1 MPCRPL
7 VCIGPG
13 HQGRARALAAALAAA
28 LASPLLSARAAAPD
42 AEFAVRWDPR
52 QGGPA
57 TPQDALR
64 ELHLKA
70 SAPSRFEIQYFEFTR
85 PAGLP
90 AGFDA
95 ILRKRLKEGEAELT
109 FKLRGAA
116 PLPQQ
121 PTLKQWICPLGNTKD
136 RKDEADLTFI
146 EASRV
151 LTAYSRS
158 CNIESRDVTL
168 QPPAAL
174 QARPKG
180 CGSTM
185 TRLRSGELKVEQWHL
200 ADGTTLLEASRPGR
214 HDEASMRAFE
224 REVLKPLLA
233 LKVQPLERSKSAI
246 GGDCTK

>member
-1 MPCRPL
+1 MRSLPWATL
-7 VCIGPG
+7 L
-13 HQGRARALAAALAAA
+13 ALLAAAGLPCAAA
-28 LASPLLSARAAAPD
+28 QD

-64 ELHLKA
+64 ELRLKA
-70 SAPSRFEIQYFEFTR
+70 SAPSHFEIQYFGFEL

-95 ILRKRLKEGEAELT
+95 ILRKRLSGGEAELT
-109 FKLRGAA
+109 FKLRGGT
-116 PLPQQ
+116 PLPAE
-121 PTLKQWICPLGNTKD
+121 PTLKQWACPLGPAKD
-136 RKDEADLTFI
+136 RKDEADVTFVDAGRTI
-146 EASRV
+146 
-151 LTAYSRS
+151 TTYSRS
-158 CNIESRDVTL
+158 CGIESRDADI

-185 TRLRSGELKVEQWHL
+185 TRLRSGNLKIEEWKM
-200 ADGTTLLEASRPGR
+200 ADGSVLLEASRPGK

-224 REVLKPLLA
+224 RDVLQPLLA

-246 GGDCTK
+246 GGDCAR

>member
-1 MPCRPL
+1 MRRL
-7 VCIGPG
+7 ALK
-13 HQGRARALAAALAAA
+13 ARLALALLSALAATLSQPAHAAA
-28 LASPLLSARAAAPD
+28 QD

-64 ELHLKA
+64 ELRLKA
-70 SAPSRFEIQYFEFTR
+70 SAPSHFEVQYFEFTP

-90 AGFDA
+90 PGFDA
-95 ILRKRLKEGEAELT
+95 ILRKRLTGGEAELT
-109 FKLRGAA
+109 FKLRGNA
-116 PLPQQ
+116 PLPAQ
-121 PTLKQWICPLGNTKD
+121 PTLKQWDCPLGRTKD
-136 RKDEADLTFI
+136 RKDEVDLSFV
-146 EASRV
+146 AVGQV

-158 CNIESRDVTL
+158 CNVESRDTQL

-185 TRLRSGELKVEQWHL
+185 TRLRSGKLKIEQWQM
-200 ADGTTLLEASRPGR
+200 ADGSTLLEASRPGR
-214 HDEASMRAFE
+214 HNAASMRAFE

-233 LKVQPLERSKSAI
+233 LKVQPLERSKSAL
-246 GGDCTK
+246 GGDCAK